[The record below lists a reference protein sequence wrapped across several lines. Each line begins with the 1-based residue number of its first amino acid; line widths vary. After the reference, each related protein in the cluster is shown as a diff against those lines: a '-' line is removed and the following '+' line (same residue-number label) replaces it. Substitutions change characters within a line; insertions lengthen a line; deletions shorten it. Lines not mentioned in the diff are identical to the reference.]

1 MHFGHTLG
9 DFPQILGEGNKYKR
23 GYELHQSVYQKWMKE
38 WFGCE
43 RMEKIDSIDPV
54 RIYELED
61 CCLVGQTNA
70 PKKTL
75 KYLHR
80 HYINNIRREYRAEGE
95 SKSLLLSGRSDR
107 ISNTEELIYMKQ
119 REGWRILNPQEMTVE
134 EILNKIERSGTL
146 ICENGSILFNCF
158 AARSKRY
165 SVFCSDRMKE
175 GIDAKA

>member
-1 MHFGHTLG
+1 
-9 DFPQILGEGNKYKR
+9 
-23 GYELHQSVYQKWMKE
+23 MKE
-38 WFGCE
+38 W
-43 RMEKIDSIDPV
+43 KIDSIDPV

-70 PKKTL
+70 PNKTL

-119 REGWRILNPQEMTVE
+119 REGWRILNPHELTVE

-175 GIDAKA
+175 GIDAKAYEGGGQYNEFHKRIISYIYSKCEESRHHPYSDKIEVNISNI